1 MSVAYSNSLSK
12 LSLPQLQADDSL
24 EHVIAGGE
32 HSELTGALFDV
43 IEQRRQLLFDQLNDL
58 TRSVM
63 LATAGGAFLDQ
74 AAALL
79 GVKRMTVTPAD
90 PKANPPQP
98 AVMESDERLRLR
110 ARLSMQAMSHAG
122 CKGGYRFYA
131 LSASAH
137 VKDVSVFTRDE
148 SASADVVNIVILG
161 DSGRGDGL
169 DVPDDVLGA
178 VRRAI
183 GDAASITDH
192 VKVRWAN
199 IVDYRVDAR
208 LQIDEGADKT
218 AVIDA
223 ATAAVRKLIRD
234 NHRLGKNIV
243 RNEFLA
249 ALYQP
254 GVEQVSLVEPAAD
267 QAIPLDAA
275 AYNAGDSNY
284 NASFNIESV
293 QALTLANEQH
303 LQSTVRGVLLVRMNG
318 QLEGLSK

>member
-12 LSLPQLQADDSL
+12 LSLPQLQADDSFD
-24 EHVIAGGE
+24 EVIAGGE
-32 HSELTGALFDV
+32 YSDLAGTLFDV
-43 IEQRRQLLFDQLNDL
+43 IEQRRQLLFDQLNEL

-63 LATAGGAFLDQ
+63 LATASGAFLDQ

-79 GVKRMTVTPAD
+79 GVKRMTVIPAD

-98 AVMESDERLRLR
+98 AVMEPDERLRLR

-148 SASADVVNIVILG
+148 PASADVVNIVILG
-161 DSGRGDGL
+161 DGGRGDGL
-169 DVPDDVLGA
+169 DAADNILGDVQRA
-178 VRRAI
+178 V
-183 GDAASITDH
+183 DNVASITDH

-208 LQIDEGADKT
+208 LQIDEGTDKA
-218 AVIDA
+218 AVIA
-223 ATAAVRKLIRD
+223 AASAAVRKLVRD

-243 RNEFLA
+243 RNEFLS

-254 GVEQVSLVEPAAD
+254 GVEQVSLIEPAAD
-267 QAIPLDAA
+267 HAIPLDTA
-275 AYNAGDSNY
+275 AYNAGDSDDK
-284 NASFNIESV
+284 ASFNIEAV

-318 QLEGLSK
+318 QLEGPAQ